1 MGFFDKLQEDRP
13 HDTTTVQQE
22 MRRNKFFGWRDVIVC
37 LLIVGVFLIF
47 RDKTGSFLGL
57 GGGLDPVLEETR
69 FGITD
74 AEGVTHFFGYA
85 EADSIELFSDL
96 KSFDKGEQV
105 DGTATRSLCSGT
117 WRNSEFGE
125 YELHVQTK
133 LKTYIVVHDAGGVL
147 VFNLESD
154 ETTRS
159 LYDYFI
165 EQRASLKDQAGPE
178 K

>member
-1 MGFFDKLQEDRP
+1 MGFFDKMNEDRP
-13 HDTTTVQQE
+13 PEATTVQQE
-22 MRRNKFFGWRDVIVC
+22 MKRNKFFGWRDVVVC

-57 GGGLDPVLEETR
+57 GGAGLEPVLEETR

-74 AEGVTHFFGYA
+74 TEGKTHFFGYA
-85 EADSIELFSDL
+85 EAESIELFSDL

-117 WRNSEFGE
+117 WRNSAFGE
-125 YELHVQTK
+125 YQLHVQTK
-133 LKTYIVVHDAGGVL
+133 LKNYIVVHDAGGVL
-147 VFNLESD
+147 VFNFESD

-159 LYDYFI
+159 LYDYFM
-165 EQRASLKDQAGPE
+165 EHRDGQKD
-178 K
+178 